1 MSDQCS
7 EAEGVTGDAGK
18 VEYKEGIATEK
29 GQKAQQDATVSEAC
43 GGPDTPG
50 VKDSKPAES
59 SSRDGEE
66 SKGREAE
73 KERVEADS
81 GPSRPGEV
89 EGLGLQPAS
98 EVSGD
103 GDRSSQSAGPGSVS
117 VPSPDHCESQDA
129 RSGSEPASSCCGLS
143 SKDGESVC
151 EGASSAPV
159 ASALAAAASCSAA
172 DPMPAYYFVKWISWK
187 GKKTPIVTQS
197 ENGPCPL
204 LAIMNILFLR
214 WKAKLPPQTEVI
226 SAEELMAH
234 LGECVLSTKPREKAK
249 GLELNFQQ
257 NLSDAVAVLPK
268 LSTGLDVNV
277 RFTGVE
283 DFEYTPECIVFDLLD
298 IPLYHGWLVDPQSP
312 ETVQA
317 VGKLSY
323 NQLVEKIIT
332 FKHSADSSV
341 VSEGL
346 VAEQFLESTAT
357 QLSYHGL
364 CELGAT
370 AKEGELSVFFRNNHF
385 SAMIKHKEHLYLL
398 VSDQGFLQEEAVVW
412 ESLHNLEGDGNFC
425 DSQFRLCHPPERAAP
440 APAPSERSLPT
451 GAQGTGQQR
460 QIDQDYMVAMA
471 LQQHRGT
478 PLSDLDLAKQLQ
490 EEEYQQQQQPPPQ
503 PSSQQPRAQ
512 APARQGAERRRPEKK
527 ESSECAIL

>member
-1 MSDQCS
+1 MADRSS
-7 EAEGVTGDAGK
+7 EAEGAARGAGK
-18 VEYKEGIATEK
+18 VEYKACVAAEK
-29 GQKAQQDATVSEAC
+29 GQTAEQDGTASEAC
-43 GGPDTPG
+43 GDLATPD

-59 SSRDGEE
+59 SSRDGEGSGSE
-66 SKGREAE
+66 EAG
-73 KERVEADS
+73 S

-89 EGLGLQPAS
+89 FQGGEGLQPAS
-98 EVSGD
+98 EVSREGES
-103 GDRSSQSAGPGSVS
+103 SSQS
-117 VPSPDHCESQDA
+117 VPCPDHPERQDA

-143 SKDGESVC
+143 GKDGESVD
-151 EGASSAPV
+151 EGASCAAAPV
-159 ASALAAAASCSAA
+159 AAAASCSAT
-172 DPMPAYYFVKWISWK
+172 DPVPAYYFVKWISWK
-187 GKKTPIVTQS
+187 GMKTPIVTQS

-204 LAIMNILFLR
+204 LAIMNVLFLR
-214 WKAKLPPQTEVI
+214 WKAKLPAQTEVI
-226 SAEELMAH
+226 SVEELMTH
-234 LGECVLSTKPREKAK
+234 LGECILATKPREKAE

-277 RFTGVE
+277 RFTGVQ

-312 ETVQA
+312 EMVHA

-323 NQLVEKIIT
+323 NQLVEKIISV
-332 FKHSADSSV
+332 KHCADSSV

-346 VAEQFLESTAT
+346 AAEQFLESTAT

-385 SAMIKHKEHLYLL
+385 STMIKHKEHLYLL
-398 VSDQGFLQEEAVVW
+398 VSDQGFLQEESVVW

-440 APAPSERSLPT
+440 APAPSELSLPT
-451 GAQGTGQQR
+451 EAQGTGQQR

-471 LQQHRGT
+471 LQQHSGS

-490 EEEYQQQQQPPPQ
+490 EEEYQWQQQPPSQ
-503 PSSQQPRAQ
+503 PSSQQSRGQ
-512 APARQGAERRRPEKK
+512 APARQAAERRRPEKK
-527 ESSECAIL
+527 EGSECAIL